1 MRNFKR
7 NAEETM
13 QLPGRKKE
21 EKTQDE
27 CDSIVGSY
35 FSCAT
40 LEISGVVPVLLAHVR
55 KEEKNS

>member
-1 MRNFKR
+1 
-7 NAEETM
+7 M